1 MLVDGTTGGRPG
13 LCTSTDGGD
22 SRPLVASWWL
32 WSALPVLSCARAL
45 RPQMMAGSNA
55 GSPCCSRPHRGHS
68 RSSALH
74 RMAENRV
81 YRRMAAASSRR
92 WRSPRQMTCTRAH
105 THAKQHVLRQET
117 LAAAHAGNAGLP
129 ARTPTRLHETEGRR
143 ATQRAPGTSAA
154 RPRPPRTFC
163 STPPGTRRR
172 TSGHSLSQKTSSAEG
187 APPSRWD
194 RTGFRRVSSTT
205 PAAAA
210 AAAPAPAAAPAVVG
224 PPAAPP
230 TAPAPVPA
238 PAAATDAAPAPA
250 PTVAA
255 AITPEPPKSVEAAA
269 ATPDFASLCIA
280 KLRVLWGDF
289 S

>member
-154 RPRPPRTFC
+154 RTRPPRTFC

-194 RTGFRRVSSTT
+194 RTGSRRRFVGCRPQRQRQRQRQHPRQQQRQRLWDHQQHHQQLRPQFR
-205 PAAAA
+205 PQLQLQMQ
-210 AAAPAPAAAPAVVG
+210 PQPQPQQ
-224 PPAAPP
+224 
-230 TAPAPVPA
+230 
-238 PAAATDAAPAPA
+238 
-250 PTVAA
+250 
-255 AITPEPPKSVEAAA
+255 
-269 ATPDFASLCIA
+269 
-280 KLRVLWGDF
+280 
-289 S
+289 